1 MIQIKEVA
9 IISQLIID
17 TLMKNAKKIDDFLS
31 TNEPR
36 MGQGRRKKEVQSN
49 ITDNQSA
56 KMTTSK
62 GTIQG
67 MACVT
72 AADEKH
78 QIIVH
83 AQAFGMGQEQATLKP
98 MIEGIKNNFG
108 NDIFKPSLVV
118 TADTGF
124 SSEATM
130 QYLFDEKINA
140 VVPDNQFRKRNPVF
154 SDSDFYKKHK
164 ALRKKTRKD
173 QSGRDEVFHSSI
185 FTVNL
190 ENNSCICPAGKD
202 MLFQGDHFEGAR
214 GIYSRFRGKLR
225 DCRDCDMQTQCM
237 KKPIKDQGRQVSFLN
252 EVQEKITCLDLM
264 KQKIDSPEGRRMYS
278 RRMWTIE
285 PVFGNITSNKGLN
298 RIGLRG
304 EAKATAQWLMYCM
317 VHNIEKLW
325 KNSEV
330 DSWA

>member
-1 MIQIKEVA
+1 
-9 IISQLIID
+9 
-17 TLMKNAKKIDDFLS
+17 
-31 TNEPR
+31 
-36 MGQGRRKKEVQSN
+36 
-49 ITDNQSA
+49 
-56 KMTTSK
+56 
-62 GTIQG
+62 

-83 AQAFGMGQEQATLKP
+83 AQAFGMGQEQAKLKP
-98 MIEGIKNNFG
+98 MVEGIKKNFG
-108 NDIFKPSLVV
+108 DGIFKPSLVL

-154 SDSDFYKKHK
+154 SDSDLYKKHK

-173 QSGRDEVFHSSI
+173 QSSRDEVFHSSI

-190 ENNSCICPAGKD
+190 DNNSCICPAGKE

-225 DCRDCDMQTQCM
+225 DCRDCVMQTQCM
-237 KKPIKDQGRQVSFLN
+237 KKPIKDQGR
-252 EVQEKITCLDLM
+252 
-264 KQKIDSPEGRRMYS
+264 
-278 RRMWTIE
+278 
-285 PVFGNITSNKGLN
+285 
-298 RIGLRG
+298 
-304 EAKATAQWLMYCM
+304 
-317 VHNIEKLW
+317 
-325 KNSEV
+325 
-330 DSWA
+330 